1 MTVVAVKKTEKS
13 IHLACDTMLSYWR
26 WHTSKTTGSSNIKD
40 FSKIGAINDITYWF
54 SGYIEDMLVLKQYL
68 KLNNLPWD
76 RLDDIEEYILNFYK
90 HCKDRNSDWSP
101 DISIILIYKSKV
113 FCVNNYMICEIA
125 EYDAIWSV

>member
-54 SGYIEDMLVLKQYL
+54 SGYIEDML
-68 KLNNLPWD
+68 W
-76 RLDDIEEYILNFYK
+76 
-90 HCKDRNSDWSP
+90 
-101 DISIILIYKSKV
+101 IIKKIYRTMSRRCLQRWYDSLHNRTSKNRV
-113 FCVNNYMICEIA
+113 RTNKGWY
-125 EYDAIWSV
+125 